1 MEKPRAFLC
10 YNRLV
15 NPFVVSF
22 SEMTNL
28 SNIQSN
34 TKRAGGLTREYSF
47 EKTKQSC
54 VLWSPANIQIIYY
67 LNSYLESKGLVKI
80 HSEPL
85 SNHFADLLHN

>member
-1 MEKPRAFLC
+1 MEKPRAFLG

-34 TKRAGGLTREYSF
+34 TKRGLTREYSF
-47 EKTKQSC
+47 
-54 VLWSPANIQIIYY
+54 
-67 LNSYLESKGLVKI
+67 
-80 HSEPL
+80 
-85 SNHFADLLHN
+85 D